1 MAGKLEGR
9 RAIVTGASSG
19 IGAAT
24 ARAFASEGAAVAL
37 GARRADRLQDLAKE
51 IESGGASAHALEV
64 DITDEQATRAFVA
77 TAAEQMGGLDILV
90 NNAGVMLL
98 GAIEGADSEQWRR
111 MVEVNVLGLMYA
123 TDAAMPL
130 IREAGGGDIVNVASV
145 AGRVAH
151 AGGGAYNMTKF
162 GVVGLSEALRQEALG
177 SNIRVSLVEPGMV
190 DTELQGHNE
199 DPAAVEGIEKMR
211 ESIDNELL
219 QSEDIADAILYVVSR
234 PPYVAINEM
243 LIRPAKQER

>member
-24 ARAFASEGAAVAL
+24 ARAFASEGATVAL
-37 GARRADRLQDLAKE
+37 GARRADRLAGLAEE

-64 DITDEQATRAFVA
+64 DITDEEATRGFVA
-77 TAAEQMGGLDILV
+77 SAAEKMGGLDLIV

-98 GAIEGADSEQWRR
+98 GAIEGADSEHWRR

-130 IREAGGGDIVNVASV
+130 IREAGGGNIVNIAST
-145 AGRVAH
+145 AGRAAH
-151 AGGGAYNMTKF
+151 AGAGAYNLTKF
-162 GVVGLSEALRQEALG
+162 GVVGFSEALRQEALHSG
-177 SNIRVSLVEPGMV
+177 IRVTIVEPGMV

-199 DPAAVEGIEKMR
+199 DPGVVEGIEKMR
-211 ESIDNELL
+211 ESLDDEPL
-219 QSEDIADAILYVVSR
+219 QAEDIADAILYAVSR
-234 PPYVAINEM
+234 PPHVAINEM

>member
-37 GARRADRLQDLAKE
+37 GARRADRLTDLAKE
-51 IESGGASAHALEV
+51 IESGGGSAHALEV
-64 DITDEQATRAFVA
+64 DITDEQATREFVA
-77 TAAEQMGGLDILV
+77 SAAEKMGGLDIIV

-98 GAIEGADSEQWRR
+98 GAIEGADSENWRR

-130 IREAGGGDIVNVASV
+130 IREAGGGNIVNIAST

-151 AGGGAYNMTKF
+151 AGAGAYNLTKF
-162 GVVGLSEALRQEALG
+162 GVVGFSEALRQEALHSG
-177 SNIRVSLVEPGMV
+177 IRVTIVEPGMV

-199 DPAAVEGIEKMR
+199 DPAAVEGIKKMR
-211 ESIDNELL
+211 ESIDNEPL
-219 QSEDIADAILYVVSR
+219 QSEDIADAILYAVSR
-234 PPYVAINEM
+234 PPHVAINEM